1 MAKLR
6 PFRQLH
12 ENDVINLFAYDGVV
26 DLTNYVERGQM
37 VRLVANKGLDLADD
51 LSTTSINNSYNHTI
65 SDRWSVDARVTLTN
79 SGDSIAPLGM
89 LLYDVKEYDENG
101 EKLIWHPLKAHEM
114 EVALS
119 GQAVPVLTR
128 GLVLVNGIVDA
139 DSLAAAGKDVYS
151 TDDGGILVGPSAWG
165 SNVPTDMHRI
175 GELLGGVAAAGSANA
190 GDVLLK
196 LEL

>member
-12 ENDVINLFAYDGVV
+12 ENDVVNLFSYDGVV

-37 VRLVANKGLDLADD
+37 VRVVADKGWKNDN
-51 LSTTSINNSYNHTI
+51 LSQTSINNSYPHTV
-65 SDRWSVDARVTLTN
+65 SDRWSVNARVTLTA
-79 SGDSIAPLGM
+79 SGDSVAPLGM

-101 EKLIWHPLKAHEM
+101 EKLIWHPLKGHEM

-128 GLVLVNGIVDA
+128 GIVLVNGIVDTN
-139 DSLAAAGKDVYS
+139 SLAAAGTDVYA
-151 TDDGGILVGPSAWG
+151 TDTGGIMVAPSAWVG
-165 SNVPTDMHRI
+165 VPTDVHRI
-175 GELLGGVAAAGSANA
+175 GSLLGPVNN

>member
-1 MAKLR
+1 MALLK

-26 DLTNYVERGQM
+26 DLTNFVERGQM
-37 VRLVANKGLDLADD
+37 VRHVANKGWINDD
-51 LSTTSINNSYNHTI
+51 LSHTSINNNYLNTV
-65 SDRWSVDARVTLTN
+65 SDRWSVNARVTLTA
-79 SGDSIAPLGM
+79 SGDSVAPLGM

-101 EKLIWHPLKAHEM
+101 EKLIWHPLKGHEM
-114 EVALS
+114 QVALS

-128 GLVLVNGIVDA
+128 GIVLMNGIVDT
-139 DSLAAAGKDVYS
+139 DSLAAAGSDVYA
-151 TDDGGILVGPSAWG
+151 TDNGGIMTAAASW
-165 SNVPTDMHRI
+165 SSVPTDVHRI
-175 GELLGGVAAAGSANA
+175 GSLLGPVAGATEVGT